1 MTAPLLAMAAAL
13 AAGLPVLA
21 LGEHLR
27 ERKARRRRD
36 NQYTPPTRKDIS

>member
-1 MTAPLLAMAAAL
+1 MTTSLLAMAAAL

-27 ERKARRRRD
+27 ERRARRRD